1 MTSVERV
8 TRHFGGARDNGPPR
22 PPDGSAEVP
31 STAGAP
37 QPRRPLGTSFWRL
50 WWASGISG
58 SGDGLVA
65 VALPL
70 LTISLT
76 RSPLVIAGV
85 TAANRAGAAIAALP
99 AGLLADRM
107 DRHRMM
113 VACNLVSGVALTG
126 LVAAMTLGAADLVMV
141 YLVAVV
147 IAVCDVAYTLALQA
161 SVPDVVPEPDQLA
174 LGNGRLVAVE
184 GAGEQL
190 LARGGWPAVLVRP
203 AAALRGRRRQL
214 LCLCRPGTGQPEAL
228 RQPSPSCRR
237 PSPRPGRRRRPPTG
251 GPRPVFS
258 RTPAS
263 SAACTGPAWG
273 RTCARA

>member
-1 MTSVERV
+1 
-8 TRHFGGARDNGPPR
+8 
-22 PPDGSAEVP
+22 
-31 STAGAP
+31 
-37 QPRRPLGTSFWRL
+37 
-50 WWASGISG
+50 
-58 SGDGLVA
+58 
-65 VALPL
+65 
-70 LTISLT
+70 
-76 RSPLVIAGV
+76 
-85 TAANRAGAAIAALP
+85 
-99 AGLLADRM
+99 
-107 DRHRMM
+107 MM

-184 GAGEQL
+184 GAGEQFLGPGVGGL
-190 LARGGWPAVLVRP
+190 LFSVRP

-237 PSPRPGRRRRPPTG
+237 PSPRPGRRRRAPT
-251 GPRPVFS
+251 
-258 RTPAS
+258 
-263 SAACTGPAWG
+263 
-273 RTCARA
+273 ARAAAGL